1 MSERGCVILFM
12 ILMLLRT
19 STSRVSRLW
28 IFELPNSCS
37 AGADIVAL
45 GTLWGIAACGG
56 PPIPCRGRRTA
67 LGPGPLEVPEP
78 SQDFATY
85 TEKFR
90 LQGFNV
96 QPYRN
101 DRSRPRRGR
110 AFLLPNIAAAVF
122 RFHSSTAAPSLRTL
136 RIFPAFYIIP
146 CVAHNSLVLLLVF
159 IRSFF
164 FLVLLFIYMQ
174 Q

>member
-90 LQGFNV
+90 LQGFSPTEMIALV
-96 QPYRN
+96 LDEDEPF
-101 DRSRPRRGR
+101 SFPTSPLLCLGFTHPRPRPHCALF
-110 AFLLPNIAAAVF
+110 AFFLHFIL
-122 RFHSSTAAPSLRTL
+122 SLASL
-136 RIFPAFYIIP
+136 IIRWSCFLCSFVP
-146 CVAHNSLVLLLVF
+146 
-159 IRSFF
+159 FF
-164 FLVLLFIYMQ
+164 F
-174 Q
+174 